1 MEGINILVPA
11 TPMVMVQRMGDVAA
25 PPSTTASS
33 NAEIIQ
39 YMSPNDEMASSSL
52 NHSCKPQYKFVDSKK
67 PSSKRI
73 PPTRAYIRRHAN
85 RDTHP
90 RLKWNRYATSPVER
104 PSRVTL
110 FKDPSV
116 PLSLGLSTALSSFH
130 YPLDMQPGTHAL
142 LEQYLTHATNRMY
155 PLRSCFKTSPFRSP
169 QWFHFAVNDAAM
181 LHGVLFAGAVYLA
194 LLQGKRETQDTMYH
208 ENAAISIV
216 QKRLETSD
224 CKFDDAILGT
234 ISCLALGDVS
244 DIGESRALELAHAR
258 HPADNTSKRENV
270 KSSSLSS
277 SKAPSARFPISQLPL
292 VLIQNRVDVT
302 GAIDYAERPYLDFE
316 RSTTKSIWS
325 NLPLEILQQTRTDMT
340 ELLTMSEVHPSLV
353 PIMTHLAYFTLT
365 IEENKAKRTGFFDPI
380 MFAEDLH
387 WIEHNLLSFP
397 TTLPA
402 KTSETSLDSAIRFGA
417 LLYTKSTLQE
427 FPNSMTGPS
436 ILLARLQ
443 ESLSEIEIS
452 VSITPLLA
460 WLSLIGAVLSIGEGR
475 EWFVARLGM
484 LRATNRATSFE
495 ELAGGMNRLLC
506 LRSVFGN
513 ACEDIWTG
521 HCE

>member
-1 MEGINILVPA
+1 
-11 TPMVMVQRMGDVAA
+11 
-25 PPSTTASS
+25 
-33 NAEIIQ
+33 
-39 YMSPNDEMASSSL
+39 MSPNDEMASSSL

-234 ISCLALGDVS
+234 ISCLALGDA
-244 DIGESRALELAHAR
+244 ILGNHEHWNLHMRGIQQIIRAR
-258 HPADNTSKRENV
+258 GRM
-270 KSSSLSS
+270 SSLPPFLRA
-277 SKAPSARFPISQLPL
+277 KLH
-292 VLIQNRVDVT
+292 RVDVT